1 MTKRNQGRCITF
13 NSLINKNA
21 CLCLIFCSN
30 PTCSSIREFIIAHSE
45 QSNCKALILLYPY
58 NCTIVRTM
66 ASSFLPQL
74 CVSYVIIMQR
84 LHSERKITPIKNLQM
99 CPLHISRKK
108 GNKAGDTKGKKMSN
122 SSRVSVQG
130 VESLWGDCRTQV
142 FSGRLGVKVVD
153 LCYFALTEDFSL

>member
-1 MTKRNQGRCITF
+1 
-13 NSLINKNA
+13 
-21 CLCLIFCSN
+21 
-30 PTCSSIREFIIAHSE
+30 
-45 QSNCKALILLYPY
+45 
-58 NCTIVRTM
+58 M

-108 GNKAGDTKGKKMSN
+108 GKKAGDTKGKKMSN

-142 FSGRLGVKVVD
+142 YSGRLGVIVVD
-153 LCYFALTEDFSL
+153 LCYFAILLYFPFLFLNNNICFLLHKNQNPGINMQNGRQVI